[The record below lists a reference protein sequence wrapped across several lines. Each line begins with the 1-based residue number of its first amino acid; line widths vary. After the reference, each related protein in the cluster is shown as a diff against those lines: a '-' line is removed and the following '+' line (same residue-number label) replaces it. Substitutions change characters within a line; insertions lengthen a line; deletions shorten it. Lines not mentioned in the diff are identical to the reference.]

1 MDRRRNMVLNP
12 MKQFRMY
19 LLLLCL
25 LAAGNVWGQRGGAG
39 REAIDPERLQTAR
52 IAYITTRISLKP
64 EQAEKFWPVFNA
76 FTNSRETLMRTM
88 GDLSRGAETIGEEEA
103 KSKLN
108 QKLQLQQ
115 KLVDEEKAFI
125 TEASKIVTY
134 RQLLLLQNIARDF
147 NRYLYDRQR
156 GPGK

>member
-1 MDRRRNMVLNP
+1 MVLSP

-25 LAAGNVWGQRGGAG
+25 LAAGNVWGQRGGG

-76 FTNSRETLMRTM
+76 FTNSRESLMRTM

-115 KLVDEEKAFI
+115 KLVDEEKVFI
-125 TEASKIVTY
+125 AEASKILTF

>member
-1 MDRRRNMVLNP
+1 MVLSP

-25 LAAGNVWGQRGGAG
+25 LAAGNVWGQRGGG

-64 EQAEKFWPVFNA
+64 EQAEKFWPVFNG

-115 KLVDEEKAFI
+115 KLVDEEKVFI
-125 TEASKIVTY
+125 AEASKILTY

>member
-1 MDRRRNMVLNP
+1 MDRRRNLVLSP
-12 MKQFRMY
+12 MKQLRMY

-25 LAAGNVWGQRGGAG
+25 LAAGNVWGQRDGGG

-52 IAYITTRISLKP
+52 IAYITARINLKP
-64 EQAEKFWPVFNA
+64 EQAEKFWPIFNA
-76 FTNSRETLMRTM
+76 FTNSREALMRTM
-88 GDLSRGAETIGEEEA
+88 GNLSRAAETIGEEEA

-115 KLVDEEKAFI
+115 KLVDEEKIFV
-125 TEASKIVTY
+125 TEASKVLTY
-134 RQLLLLQNIARDF
+134 RQLLLLQNIAKDF

>member
-1 MDRRRNMVLNP
+1 MDRRRNMVLSP

-25 LAAGNVWGQRGGAG
+25 LAAGNVWGQRGGGG

-52 IAYITTRISLKP
+52 IAYITTRISIKS
-64 EQAEKFWPVFNA
+64 EQAEKFWPVFNG

-88 GDLSRGAETIGEEEA
+88 GDLSRGAETIGAEEA

-115 KLVDEEKAFI
+115 KLVDEEKVFI
-125 TEASKIVTY
+125 AEASKILTY

>member
-1 MDRRRNMVLNP
+1 MDRRRNMVLGP

-25 LAAGNVWGQRGGAG
+25 LAAGNAWGQRGGGG

-76 FTNSRETLMRTM
+76 FTNSRENVMRTM

-115 KLVDEEKAFI
+115 KLVDEEKVFI
-125 TEASKIVTY
+125 AEASKILTY
-134 RQLLLLQNIARDF
+134 KQLLLLQNIARDF

>member
-1 MDRRRNMVLNP
+1 MVLSP
-12 MKQFRMY
+12 RKQFSMY

-25 LAAGNVWGQRGGAG
+25 LAAGNVWGQRNGGG
-39 REAIDPERLQTAR
+39 REEIDPERLQTAR
-52 IAYITTRISLKP
+52 IAYITTRINLKP

-76 FTNSRETLMRTM
+76 FTSSRETLMRTI
-88 GDLSRGAETIGEEEA
+88 GDLSRGAETIAEEDA

-115 KLVDEEKAFI
+115 KLVDEEKVFI
-125 TEASKIVTY
+125 SEASKILTY

-156 GPGK
+156 GSGK

>member
-1 MDRRRNMVLNP
+1 MVLSP

-25 LAAGNVWGQRGGAG
+25 LAAGNAWGQRGGGG

-64 EQAEKFWPVFNA
+64 EQAEKFWPVFNG
-76 FTNSRETLMRTM
+76 FTNSRESLMRTM

-115 KLVDEEKAFI
+115 KLVDEEKVFI
-125 TEASKIVTY
+125 AEASKILTY

-147 NRYLYDRQR
+147 NRNPEFLPTAFR
-156 GPGK
+156 

>member
-1 MDRRRNMVLNP
+1 MDRRRNMVLSP
-12 MKQFRMY
+12 MKQIRTY

-25 LAAGNVWGQRGGAG
+25 LAAGNVWGQRGGGG

-52 IAYITTRISLKP
+52 IAYITTRISIKP

-76 FTNSRETLMRTM
+76 FTNSRENLMRTI
-88 GDLSRGAETIGEEEA
+88 GDLSKGADTIGEEEA

-115 KLVDEEKAFI
+115 KLVDEEKVFI
-125 TEASKIVTY
+125 AEASKILTY

>member
-1 MDRRRNMVLNP
+1 MDRRRNMVLSP
-12 MKQFRMY
+12 RKQFRMY
-19 LLLLCL
+19 FLLLFL
-25 LAAGNVWGQRGGAG
+25 LAAGNVWGQRGGG

-64 EQAEKFWPVFNA
+64 EQAEKFWPVFNT

-115 KLVDEEKAFI
+115 KLVDEEKVFI
-125 TEASKIVTY
+125 AEASKIVTY

>member
-1 MDRRRNMVLNP
+1 MDRRRNMVLSP

-19 LLLLCL
+19 LLMFCL
-25 LAAGNVWGQRGGAG
+25 LAAGNVWGQRGGGG
-39 REAIDPERLQTAR
+39 REAIDSERLQTAR

-115 KLVDEEKAFI
+115 KLVDEEKVFI
-125 TEASKIVTY
+125 AEASKILTY

>member
-1 MDRRRNMVLNP
+1 MDRRRNMVLSP
-12 MKQFRMY
+12 MKQIRMY

-25 LAAGNVWGQRGGAG
+25 LAAGNVWGQRGGGG

-52 IAYITTRISLKP
+52 IAYITTRISIKP

-76 FTNSRETLMRTM
+76 FTNSRENLMRTI
-88 GDLSRGAETIGEEEA
+88 GDLSKGADTIGEEEA

-115 KLVDEEKAFI
+115 KLVDEEKVFI
-125 TEASKIVTY
+125 AEASKIVTY

>member
-1 MDRRRNMVLNP
+1 MDRRRNMVLSP

-25 LAAGNVWGQRGGAG
+25 LAAGNVWGQRGGGG
-39 REAIDPERLQTAR
+39 REGIDPERLQTAR
-52 IAYITTRISLKP
+52 IAYITTRISIKP
-64 EQAEKFWPVFNA
+64 EQAEKFWPVFNE
-76 FTNSRETLMRTM
+76 FTNSRENLMRTI
-88 GDLSRGAETIGEEEA
+88 GDLSKGADTIGEEEA

-115 KLVDEEKAFI
+115 KLVDEEKVFI
-125 TEASKIVTY
+125 AEASKIVTY

>member
-1 MDRRRNMVLNP
+1 
-12 MKQFRMY
+12 MKQLRMY

-25 LAAGNVWGQRGGAG
+25 LSAGTVWGQRNGGG
-39 REAIDPERLQTAR
+39 REEIDPERLQTAR
-52 IAYITTRISLKP
+52 IAYITTRINIKP

-76 FTNSRETLMRTM
+76 FTNSRENLMRTI
-88 GDLSRGAETIGEEEA
+88 GDLSKGADTIGEEEA

-115 KLVDEEKAFI
+115 KLVDEEKIFI
-125 TEASKIVTY
+125 ADASKILTY

-147 NRYLYDRQR
+147 NRYLYDRQK
-156 GPGK
+156 GPK

>member
-1 MDRRRNMVLNP
+1 MVLSP

-25 LAAGNVWGQRGGAG
+25 LAAGNVWGQRGGGG
-39 REAIDPERLQTAR
+39 RETIDPERLQTAR

-115 KLVDEEKAFI
+115 KLVDEEKVFI
-125 TEASKIVTY
+125 AEASKILTY

>member
-1 MDRRRNMVLNP
+1 MDRRRNLVLSP

-25 LAAGNVWGQRGGAG
+25 LAAGNVWGQRGGGG
-39 REAIDPERLQTAR
+39 REGIDPERLQTAR
-52 IAYITTRISLKP
+52 IAYITTRISIKP

-76 FTNSRETLMRTM
+76 FTNSRENLMRTI
-88 GDLSRGAETIGEEEA
+88 GDLSKGADTIGEEEA

-115 KLVDEEKAFI
+115 KLVDEEKIFI
-125 TEASKIVTY
+125 ADASKILTY

-147 NRYLYDRQR
+147 NRYLYDRQK
-156 GPGK
+156 GPK

>member
-1 MDRRRNMVLNP
+1 
-12 MKQFRMY
+12 MY

-25 LAAGNVWGQRGGAG
+25 LAAGNVWGQRGGS

-115 KLVDEEKAFI
+115 KLVDEEKVFI
-125 TEASKIVTY
+125 AEASKILTY

>member
-1 MDRRRNMVLNP
+1 MDRRRNMVLSP
-12 MKQFRMY
+12 MKQFRMV
-19 LLLLCL
+19 LLMFCL
-25 LAAGNVWGQRGGAG
+25 LAAGNAWGQRGGGG

-64 EQAEKFWPVFNA
+64 EQAEKFWPVFNE
-76 FTNSRETLMRTM
+76 FTNSRENLMRTI
-88 GDLSRGAETIGEEEA
+88 GDLSKGADTIGEEEA

-115 KLVDEEKAFI
+115 KLVDEEKVFI
-125 TEASKIVTY
+125 AEASKIVTY

-147 NRYLYDRQR
+147 NRYLYERQR

>member
-1 MDRRRNMVLNP
+1 MVLSP
-12 MKQFRMY
+12 MKQIRMY

-25 LAAGNVWGQRGGAG
+25 LGAGNAWGQRGGGG

-64 EQAEKFWPVFNA
+64 EQAEKFWPIFNA
-76 FTNSRETLMRTM
+76 FTNSREALMRTM
-88 GDLSRGAETIGEEEA
+88 GDLSRGAETISEEEA

-115 KLVDEEKAFI
+115 KLVDEEKVFVA
-125 TEASKIVTY
+125 EASKILTY

>member
-1 MDRRRNMVLNP
+1 MDRRRNLVLSP

-25 LAAGNVWGQRGGAG
+25 LAAGNVWGQRGGGG

-52 IAYITTRISLKP
+52 IAYITTRISIKP

-76 FTNSRETLMRTM
+76 FTNSRENLMRTI
-88 GDLSRGAETIGEEEA
+88 GDLSKGADTIGEEEA

-115 KLVDEEKAFI
+115 KLVDEEKIFI
-125 TEASKIVTY
+125 ADASKVLTY

-147 NRYLYDRQR
+147 NRYLYDRQK
-156 GPGK
+156 GPK

>member
-1 MDRRRNMVLNP
+1 MVLSP
-12 MKQFRMY
+12 RKQFRMY

-25 LAAGNVWGQRGGAG
+25 LAAGNVWGQRSGGGG

-76 FTNSRETLMRTM
+76 FTNSRENVMRTM

-115 KLVDEEKAFI
+115 KLVDEEKVFI
-125 TEASKIVTY
+125 AEASKILTY

>member
-1 MDRRRNMVLNP
+1 MVLSP

-25 LAAGNVWGQRGGAG
+25 LAAGNVWGQRSGGG

-76 FTNSRETLMRTM
+76 FTNSRESLMRTM
-88 GDLSRGAETIGEEEA
+88 GDLSRGAETISEEEA

-115 KLVDEEKAFI
+115 KLVDEEKIFI
-125 TEASKIVTY
+125 AEASKILTY

-156 GPGK
+156 GPGT

>member
-1 MDRRRNMVLNP
+1 
-12 MKQFRMY
+12 
-19 LLLLCL
+19 
-25 LAAGNVWGQRGGAG
+25 
-39 REAIDPERLQTAR
+39 
-52 IAYITTRISLKP
+52 
-64 EQAEKFWPVFNA
+64 VFNA
-76 FTNSRETLMRTM
+76 FTNSRESLMRTM

-115 KLVDEEKAFI
+115 KLVDEEKVFI
-125 TEASKIVTY
+125 AEASKILTY

>member
-1 MDRRRNMVLNP
+1 MDRRRNMVLSP

-25 LAAGNVWGQRGGAG
+25 LAAGNAWGQRGGDG

-64 EQAEKFWPVFNA
+64 EQAERFWPVFNA

-115 KLVDEEKAFI
+115 KLVDEEKIFI
-125 TEASKIVTY
+125 AEASKILTY

>member
-1 MDRRRNMVLNP
+1 MDRRRNMVLSP
-12 MKQFRMY
+12 MKQFRKY

-25 LAAGNVWGQRGGAG
+25 LAAGNAWGQRGGGG

-64 EQAEKFWPVFNA
+64 EQAEKFWPVFNG
-76 FTNSRETLMRTM
+76 FTNSRESLMRTM

-115 KLVDEEKAFI
+115 KLVDEEKVFI
-125 TEASKIVTY
+125 AEASKILTY

>member
-1 MDRRRNMVLNP
+1 MDRRRNMVLSP
-12 MKQFRMY
+12 KKQFRMY

-25 LAAGNVWGQRGGAG
+25 LAAGNVWGQRGGG
-39 REAIDPERLQTAR
+39 REAIDPERPQTAR

-76 FTNSRETLMRTM
+76 FTNSRESLMRTM

-115 KLVDEEKAFI
+115 KLVDEEKVFI
-125 TEASKIVTY
+125 AEASKIVTY